1 MAFALFPW
9 NPPYLLS
16 PPPLLLPSS
25 SSSSVRAIYVTQR
38 SILLRSDLCCSVAR
52 LSAERIRFSH
62 EESPEEEDPVEVE
75 KAGKDVKNTRKK
87 RRKRNLR
94 PSFNAQTLE
103 RWSVKVSSSRSTFP
117 WQDQKIETSLKLV
130 SSGTPFDQSL
140 DDFGAPVIEFGDPD
154 ENFDEERGKRR
165 LHLVIEKLNAA
176 EDEKR
181 SDSYLSDDS
190 FGNSVDAIPPMA
202 NHIMGIPFGMQS
214 KLAPWAHGAKHGEDG
229 TRSRYKSET
238 LVKNFEFGEDEVKP
252 KEANF
257 VDDKGVRSNYGDPI
271 IVSLKEECPVLS
283 SDMDTP
289 SCPTVSVSFGEE
301 RFSSQQA
308 DLDFKVAGKS
318 PVKDDTLSGGRDN
331 CVRESV
337 ERFKD
342 PKASSSSNVGI
353 GFCVSSENSDL
364 KLVPNSRYNDLSLAS
379 SVRFPWESEIDS
391 REGEQLQRSNTELA
405 ERTIP
410 EPELQRLRNVALR
423 MKERMTV
430 GPAGVTE
437 AVVKHIHEKWKEVEV
452 AKLRFEGPACLNMKR
467 THEILERKTGG
478 VVIWRSGKSVVLYR
492 GMAYKLPCIQTYL
505 QLSDSSSFDNPSV
518 GDCSNLIA
526 GNQAE
531 SFETDSATNQNLSKG
546 LSSTAYIDRLLD
558 QLGPRFKDWSGCNPI
573 PVDAD
578 LLPGLVPSYKPPFRL
593 LPYKTRTS
601 LRDREMTVLRRLAR
615 TMPPHFALGRN
626 RQHQGLATAIV
637 KLWEKSSIAK
647 IAIKRGIPNMSNG
660 IIAEE
665 IKKLTGGVLLSRNK
679 EYIVFYRG
687 NDFVI
692 PSIREV
698 LVEKE
703 KLATIKQDDEEVARL
718 RASASV
724 ADVKSDQGSVAGTLA
739 ETVEAKHRWG
749 KPLNPEEREM
759 AKMNIV
765 FSKHASLIR
774 YLQRKLLFVKLKV
787 RKAEK
792 ALSKVQEFL
801 EPADLPTDVE
811 TLTDEERALFRTT
824 GLKMKGALLLGRRGI
839 FGGTVENMHLNWK
852 NNQLVKI
859 LVKGKNFQQ
868 VKHIAISLEAESG
881 GVLISLDK
889 TTKGYAIVFFRGK
902 NYQRP
907 RIIRPKHLL
916 TRRQA
921 LTRSIELQ
929 RREALLHHISNLQE
943 QIWMLKSQLDQ
954 MKGDD
959 DANQDLNLQEDD
971 EDEVEDEDQ
980 DMNEGEERKKEAYLE
995 SYNSE
1000 GEDDDVSH

>member
-1 MAFALFPW
+1 MSMAFAFFPL

-16 PPPLLLPSS
+16 PPPLLFPSS
-25 SSSSVRAIYVTQR
+25 SSSSSSSSFAAIYVTQR

-62 EESPEEEDPVEVE
+62 EESPEEEDPLEVE
-75 KAGKDVKNTRKK
+75 KAGKDVKNTRKERK
-87 RRKRNLR
+87 KRNLR

-117 WQDQKIETSLKLV
+117 WQDQKIESSLNLV

-140 DDFGAPVIEFGDPD
+140 DDIGAPMMEFGVPD
-154 ENFDEERGKRR
+154 ENFDE
-165 LHLVIEKLNAA
+165 
-176 EDEKR
+176 DEKC

-190 FGNSVDAIPPMA
+190 FENSVDAIPPMA
-202 NHIMGIPFGMQS
+202 NHIMGIPLGMQS
-214 KLAPWAHGAKHGEDG
+214 KLAPWAHGGKHGEDG
-229 TRSRYKSET
+229 TRSRYKSEA
-238 LVKNFEFGEDEVKP
+238 LVNNFEFGEDKVKP
-252 KEANF
+252 KETNF

-271 IVSLKEECPVLS
+271 IASLKEECPILS
-283 SDMDTP
+283 SDMKAR
-289 SCPTVSVSFGEE
+289 SCPTVTVSFGEE

-308 DLDFKVAGKS
+308 DLDSKVAGKS
-318 PVKDDTLSGGRDN
+318 SVKDDALSGGRDN
-331 CVRESV
+331 CV
-337 ERFKD
+337 ER
-342 PKASSSSNVGI
+342 N
-353 GFCVSSENSDL
+353 
-364 KLVPNSRYNDLSLAS
+364 NDLSLAS
-379 SVRFPWESEIDS
+379 SVPFPWEREIDS
-391 REGEQLQRSNTELA
+391 MEGEQLQRSNTELA

-437 AVVKHIHEKWKEVEV
+437 AVVKHIHDKWKEVEV
-452 AKLRFEGPACLNMKR
+452 TKLRFEGPACLNMKR

-478 VVIWRSGKSVVLYR
+478 VVIWRSGRSVVLYR
-492 GMAYKLPCIQTYL
+492 GMTYQLPCIQTYL
-505 QLSDSSSFDNPSV
+505 QLSDANSFHNPSM
-518 GDCSNLIA
+518 GNCSNLIA

-531 SFETDSATNQNLSKG
+531 SCETDSATNQNLSKG
-546 LSSTAYIDRLLD
+546 FSSTAYIDRLLD
-558 QLGPRFKDWSGCNPI
+558 QLGPRFKDWSGRNPI

-578 LLPGLVPSYKPPFRL
+578 LLPGLVPGYKPPFRL

-601 LRDREMTVLRRLAR
+601 LRDGEMTVLRRLAR

-637 KLWEKSSIAK
+637 KLWDKSSIAK
-647 IAIKRGIPNMSNG
+647 IAIKRGIPNTSNE

-687 NDFVI
+687 NDFVT

-724 ADVKSDQGSVAGTLA
+724 ADAKSDKGSLVAGTLA

-759 AKMNIV
+759 AKKNIV
-765 FSKHASLIR
+765 LSKHVSLVR
-774 YLQRKLLFVKLKV
+774 YLQRKLVFVKLKV

-801 EPADLPTDVE
+801 EPADLPTDIE

-859 LVKGKNFQQ
+859 LVKGKSFQQ

-881 GVLISLDK
+881 GVLISLDN

-921 LTRSIELQ
+921 LTHSIELQ
-929 RREALLHHISNLQE
+929 RREALLHHISNLQD

-954 MKGDD
+954 MKGEDN
-959 DANQDLNLQEDD
+959 ANQDLNLQDD
-971 EDEVEDEDQ
+971 EDEVKD
-980 DMNEGEERKKEAYLE
+980 EGE
-995 SYNSE
+995 
-1000 GEDDDVSH
+1000 